1 MSTTT
6 TPIAAATASIRRDQP
21 STRSTRPRRSPRRR
35 WNPHRR
41 RRPPPADRIYV
52 KRRLQFIGAPTP
64 TPTGPPH
71 SVTGDHLTSRTL
83 RRLSRSPFAP
93 IPPEVPV
100 FRTDLLCRLVIERLA
115 SIGPLPEGECSTRS
129 TGEHQAEG
137 TEVISYAQQRASS
150 AACRPTTP
158 FCSRPSAPRRHSPHD
173 DRALQQPH
181 PDVLDPF
188 GLEPIGQRCRRC
200 RRHGNAAR
208 HTAR

>member
-1 MSTTT
+1 MDAGRSPRPPCEI
-6 TPIAAATASIRRDQP
+6 TPHSPISLSPQHEHDDDPDIAAAQHLLDAINRRPDELDRAARPAVAGILTAAE
-21 STRSTRPRRSPRRR
+21 
-35 WNPHRR
+35 
-41 RRPPPADRIYV
+41 RPPPADRIYV

-100 FRTDLLCRLVIERLA
+100 LRTDLLCRLVIERLA

-137 TEVISYAQQRASS
+137 
-150 AACRPTTP
+150 
-158 FCSRPSAPRRHSPHD
+158 PRS
-173 DRALQQPH
+173 
-181 PDVLDPF
+181 
-188 GLEPIGQRCRRC
+188 
-200 RRHGNAAR
+200 
-208 HTAR
+208 